1 MCASV
6 GWHVYW
12 KMCGCV
18 DVCFFMYMGGWSNG
32 GLGHMCIDVFV
43 CCCLGGG
50 KMTKFSCVYVISI
63 Y

>member
-1 MCASV
+1 
-6 GWHVYW
+6 
-12 KMCGCV
+12 MCGCV

-50 KMTKFSCVYVISI
+50 KMTKFSCVHVISI